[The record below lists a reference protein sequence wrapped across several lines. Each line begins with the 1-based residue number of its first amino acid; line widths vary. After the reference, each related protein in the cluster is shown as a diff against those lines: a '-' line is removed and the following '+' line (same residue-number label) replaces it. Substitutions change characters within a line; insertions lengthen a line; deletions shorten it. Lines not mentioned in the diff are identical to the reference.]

1 MEVLRALLCGRINP
15 LGQVPHSEKYRDAAH
30 RLGDAAQK
38 LEQSLTPEQKELLDV
53 YRSTSSE
60 EVCLVQE
67 YLLEYGVRIGME
79 LQKELQDTACLLS
92 SE

>member
-1 MEVLRALLCGRINP
+1 MEVLRSLLCGRINP
-15 LGQVPHSEKYRDAAH
+15 LGQVPHTEQYRETAH
-30 RLGDAAQK
+30 RLGEAAQK

-53 YRSTSSE
+53 YRSASAE
-60 EVCLVQE
+60 EACLVQE

-79 LQKELQDTACLLS
+79 LQKEVQDTACLLS

>member
-1 MEVLRALLCGRINP
+1 MEVLHSLLCGKINP
-15 LGQVPHSEKYRDAAH
+15 LGQVPHTEQYRETAH
-30 RLGDAAQK
+30 RLGEAAQK

-53 YRSTSSE
+53 YRNTSSE
-60 EVCLVQE
+60 EACLVQE
-67 YLLEYGVRIGME
+67 YLLEYGVRIGIA

>member
-15 LGQVPHSEKYRDAAH
+15 LGQVPHTEQYRETAH
-30 RLGDAAQK
+30 RLGEAAQK
-38 LEQSLTPEQKELLDV
+38 LEQSLTPEQKELLDA
-53 YRSTSSE
+53 YRSTSAE
-60 EVCLVQE
+60 EACLVQE

-79 LQKELQDTACLLS
+79 LQKELQNTACLLS

>member
-15 LGQVPHSEKYRDAAH
+15 LGQVPHTEQYRETAH
-30 RLGDAAQK
+30 RLWEAAQK
-38 LEQSLTPEQKELLDV
+38 LEQSLTSEQKELLDA
-53 YRSTSSE
+53 YHSTSAE
-60 EVCLVQE
+60 EACLVQE

>member
-15 LGQVPHSEKYRDAAH
+15 LGQVPHTEQYRETAH
-30 RLGDAAQK
+30 RLGEAAQK

-53 YRSTSSE
+53 YRSASAE
-60 EVCLVQE
+60 EACLVQE

-79 LQKELQDTACLLS
+79 LQKELLDTACLLS